1 MKKSSIT
8 LNSFKELKKYLSPV
22 SLGQGTHYS
31 TPLSDEELFWKAMAD
46 VREIKEFREIPL
58 RKKKIKPWVNKKKD
72 EIQETIEILKAIV
85 KGHANIK
92 LSDTGEYIEWV
103 NKGARRDI
111 CERLHSGDFSIQD
124 YIDLHGMTLKEAE
137 VEIAKFL
144 RDSVIKGLSCV
155 KIIHGRG
162 LRSPRG
168 PVLKWA
174 VEKWLQGKFTK
185 YVLAY
190 VTARDK
196 DGGLGATYVMLNR
209 NH

>member
-8 LNSFKELKKYLSPV
+8 LRSFKELKDYLNSSV
-22 SLGQGTHYS
+22 SANSEL
-31 TPLSDEELFWKAMAD
+31 PDEELFQKAMAG

-58 RKKKIKPWVNKKKD
+58 RKKKIEFWENKKKD

-85 KGHANIK
+85 EGHANIK

-103 NKGARRDI
+103 NKGIKGQI
-111 CERLHSGDFSIQD
+111 CKRLHRGDFSIQD

-144 RDSVIKGLSCV
+144 RNALIKGLSCV

-162 LRSPRG
+162 LRSPKG
-168 PVLKWA
+168 PVLKGA
-174 VEKWLQGKFTK
+174 VEKWLKGRFKK
-185 YVLAY
+185 YILAY

-196 DGGLGATYVMLNR
+196 DGGLGATYVILNR
-209 NH
+209 NL